1 MKFSYDAYKA
11 LLFLLKSQ
19 NYEIKDYATWQTADR
34 CVILRHD
41 IDNDIEKATRLAQVE
56 QQCGAKSTYFVLL
69 TSDFYNVF
77 SANSQRK
84 LQKILQCGHDIGL
97 HFDEMRYPDLVGN
110 IEKLQEK
117 ILQEMCLL
125 ETAIGKPVTAVS
137 MHRPSKQMLEANIQL
152 PGGGFNSYSKVF
164 FHEFKYLSDSRRN
177 WREPVVDIVKSGEY
191 KRLHI
196 LTHAFWYETE
206 EENQHDTIEKFVNN
220 ANRERYLQLKDNI
233 TDLES
238 IMKWCEVQ

>member
-152 PGGGFNSYSKVF
+152 PGGASTAIPKCFFMNSSICQIRGATGV
-164 FHEFKYLSDSRRN
+164 SR
-177 WREPVVDIVKSGEY
+177 WW
-191 KRLHI
+191 I
-196 LTHAFWYETE
+196 L
-206 EENQHDTIEKFVNN
+206 
-220 ANRERYLQLKDNI
+220 
-233 TDLES
+233 
-238 IMKWCEVQ
+238 